1 MNRTL
6 TPVVLLAFVA
16 YSSAQELLHYADRD
30 LRKLHTNEVASLR
43 VEFKARTGVELGGK
57 WGWRP
62 LVPWVLTAYETTKTA
77 WVLVEAYPG
86 HDIPDVSG
94 MKVHFFDK
102 PWASVCSVSFPTGYR
117 LFLNEVTIQK
127 RPGFDSPLI
136 VAKATSDGPF
146 ITSPGLKSPAFEQ
159 GDFQTQYYA
168 LLQTNLFMVRLED
181 NKGIL
186 LRNHYRWRN
195 PPNGPE
201 VPTRTKEE
209 WIRCLES
216 SNVVEQLSALV
227 WLSGF
232 HLASQ
237 VTRMADHNQQ
247 SVEDSKRFEAV
258 RDDARTARIMNR
270 LREDGNK
277 WVQQYAGLGILRSDN
292 E

>member
-1 MNRTL
+1 
-6 TPVVLLAFVA
+6 
-16 YSSAQELLHYADRD
+16 
-30 LRKLHTNEVASLR
+30 
-43 VEFKARTGVELGGK
+43 
-57 WGWRP
+57 
-62 LVPWVLTAYETTKTA
+62 
-77 WVLVEAYPG
+77 
-86 HDIPDVSG
+86 
-94 MKVHFFDK
+94 
-102 PWASVCSVSFPTGYR
+102 
-117 LFLNEVTIQK
+117 
-127 RPGFDSPLI
+127 
-136 VAKATSDGPF
+136 
-146 ITSPGLKSPAFEQ
+146 LKSPAFEQ

-201 VPTRTKEE
+201 VPTRTKDE
-209 WIRCLES
+209 WIKCLES

-227 WLSGF
+227 WLTGF

-237 VTRMADHNQQ
+237 ETRMTDHNQE

-277 WVQQYAGLGILRSDN
+277 WIQQYAGLGILRSDN
-292 E
+292 ELYVLSELRQAKPLNRSERLGLGLFSHSPFAALARWKPWVSYPAQRHGLVCFSLGSVAGRSARAVMSWRHSEQSRYWLHMHQRLRSGGEKEPHFPFSPDSYLSLKRRFARRSPHDGSRCLTE